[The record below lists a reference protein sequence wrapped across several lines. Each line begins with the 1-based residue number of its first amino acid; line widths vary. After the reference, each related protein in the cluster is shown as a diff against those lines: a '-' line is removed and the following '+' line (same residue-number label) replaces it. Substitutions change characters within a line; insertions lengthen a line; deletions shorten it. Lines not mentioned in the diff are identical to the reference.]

1 MHSLR
6 KNREVE
12 NMGKRI
18 DGRIPQNSGD
28 GAGFK
33 QYNAVQSP
41 WNKLMSYQ
49 DALHYASRF
58 ESVLSAA
65 VAQAY
70 RIIIPD
76 YATRASEM
84 CKEAYGRLLYTGMN
98 YPNDDGFGIHP
109 FMCGSYPGAL
119 IGDKGDDAL
128 LMCGRCQDF
137 GTYRC
142 EKELDVCDWDICGSE
157 LCRATTMSLQGQADA
172 TASRHRKGHKLDYMM
187 VEAKGCGD
195 RHCRIIAENREKYPA
210 PDHELWESFGPAVTD
225 DYKKYTEEEDC
236 VSESMMFREECNYR
250 FVNGTNNE
258 TDSSNQMVNMSTAAS
273 LYLLPAIDNA
283 VKLEYTTAENA
294 EWIKKCVLEA
304 AGKAMFGERYAIRA
318 CREWLGVPD
327 SIGEDGRVLGGVIE
341 MLLQSLVCGYEIE
354 AFNKD
359 EVIYVINRGDL
370 AITGTQSLCEAHL
383 YMWNGMVKTLVNA
396 MWSVWEEDSPKGK
409 MRIRIGKKIDKFM

>member
-12 NMGKRI
+12 NMGKKI

-28 GAGFK
+28 GAGIK

-210 PDHELWESFGPAVTD
+210 PDHELWESFGPAVSD
-225 DYKKYTEEEDC
+225 EYKKYTEEEDC

-258 TDSSNQMVNMSTAAS
+258 TDSSNQMVNLSTAAS

>member
-1 MHSLR
+1 
-6 KNREVE
+6 
-12 NMGKRI
+12 MGKRI

-258 TDSSNQMVNMSTAAS
+258 TDSSNQMVNLSTAAS

>member
-1 MHSLR
+1 MI
-6 KNREVE
+6 K
-12 NMGKRI
+12 KI
-18 DGRIPQNSGD
+18 DERIPQNSGD
-28 GAGFK
+28 GASFK
-33 QYNAVQSP
+33 TYNAVQSP
-41 WNKLMSYQ
+41 WNKLMSYK

-65 VAQAY
+65 VTQAY

-84 CKEAYGRLLYTGMN
+84 CKEAYARLYKTGID
-98 YPNDDGFGIHP
+98 YPNDDDFGIHP

-172 TASRHRKGHKLDYMM
+172 TESRHRKGHKLDYLM

-195 RHCRIIAENREKYPA
+195 RHCRIIAESREKYPA
-210 PDHELWESFGPAVTD
+210 PEHELWQSFGPAVSD
-225 DYKKYTEEEDC
+225 DYKKYTEEEDT
-236 VSESMMFREECNYR
+236 VEESMMFREECDYH

-258 TDSSNQMVNMSTAAS
+258 TDSSNQMVNLSTAAS
-273 LYLLPAIDNA
+273 LYMLPAIDNA
-283 VKLEYTTAENA
+283 VKLGYTTAENA

-304 AGKAMFGERYAIRA
+304 AGKAMFGERYAIKA
-318 CREWLGVPD
+318 CRDWLGVPD
-327 SIGEDGRVLGGVIE
+327 EIKEDGRLLGGVIE

-359 EVIYVINRGDL
+359 EVIYVINRADL

-383 YMWNGMVKTLVNA
+383 YMWQGMVKTLVNA
-396 MWSVWEEDSPKGK
+396 QWSVWEEDSPKGK
-409 MRIRIGKKIDKFM
+409 MRIKIAKKVDKFM

>member
-1 MHSLR
+1 
-6 KNREVE
+6 
-12 NMGKRI
+12 MGKKI

-98 YPNDDGFGIHP
+98 YHNDDGFGIHP

>member
-1 MHSLR
+1 
-6 KNREVE
+6 
-12 NMGKRI
+12 MGKKI

-210 PDHELWESFGPAVTD
+210 PDHELWESFGPAVSD

-258 TDSSNQMVNMSTAAS
+258 TDSSNQMVNMSIAAS